1 MSYISSWLHCVFS
14 TKERRPLIT
23 PPRRERLWPFI
34 GGIAQQNRMKASE
47 IGGVPERVHIL
58 ICRIELQASLRD
70 AGPLGVIPGAEAPGY
85 SRDVPPGQSLKAT
98 RREHP
103 RQP

>member
-1 MSYISSWLHCVFS
+1 
-14 TKERRPLIT
+14 
-23 PPRRERLWPFI
+23 
-34 GGIAQQNRMKASE
+34 
-47 IGGVPERVHIL
+47 
-58 ICRIELQASLRD
+58 
-70 AGPLGVIPGAEAPGY
+70 LGVIPGAEAPGY